1 MSTPPRTPDHR
12 PIGILGGTFD
22 PVHLGHLR
30 VCVELRELLGLDHVR
45 LIPNRVPPHRD
56 APRASD
62 ALRARWIA
70 EAIADEPGLRLDR
83 RELEREGASYTAE
96 TLAGLRDELGD
107 TPLVCIM
114 GQDAFDGLVTW
125 HRWDEI
131 PRHAH
136 IVVVPRPGTTAGR
149 LDGLPGVRIT
159 QSIDDLHT
167 APAGC
172 LYAAQV
178 TPLAISSTQ
187 IRRLLVQGRSVR
199 YLVPGTVWRSLADAR
214 GQYDT
219 GPGSS

>member
-1 MSTPPRTPDHR
+1 MSELPRKPV
-12 PIGILGGTFD
+12 GILGGTFD

-62 ALRARWIA
+62 AQRAQWISDA
-70 EAIADEPGLRLDR
+70 SADEPGLLLDR
-83 RELEREGASYTAE
+83 RELDRDGASFTAE

-107 TPLVCIM
+107 TPIVCIM

-131 PRHAH
+131 PRFAH
-136 IVVVPRPGTTAGR
+136 IVVVPRPGTSAGR
-149 LDGLPGVRIT
+149 LDLLPGVRIT
-159 QSIDDLHT
+159 QNIDDLHQS
-167 APAGC
+167 PGGC

-187 IRRLLVQGRSVR
+187 VRRLLVQGRSVR
-199 YLVPGTVWRSLADAR
+199 YLVPNTVWQGLADK
-214 GQYDT
+214 QEVYDSERT
-219 GPGSS
+219 H

>member
-1 MSTPPRTPDHR
+1 MNESPRKPDSR

-62 ALRARWIA
+62 AQRADWIA
-70 EAIADEPGLRLDR
+70 EAIADEPGLCLDR
-83 RELEREGASYTAE
+83 RELDRDGASYTAE
-96 TLAGLRDELGD
+96 TLAGLREELGD
-107 TPLVCIM
+107 TPVVCIM

-125 HRWDEI
+125 HRWEEI

-149 LDGLPGVRIT
+149 LDLLPGVRIT
-159 QSIDDLHT
+159 QDIDDLHNT
-167 APAGC
+167 PAGC

-187 IRRLLVQGRSVR
+187 VRRLLVQGRSVR
-199 YLVPGTVWRSLADAR
+199 YLVPNAVWRSLADNR
-214 GQYDT
+214 GNYL
-219 GPGSS
+219 PGSS

>member
-1 MSTPPRTPDHR
+1 MSELPRKPV
-12 PIGILGGTFD
+12 GILGGTFD

-62 ALRARWIA
+62 AQRAQWIA
-70 EAIADEPGLRLDR
+70 DAIADEPGLVLDR
-83 RELEREGASYTAE
+83 RELERDGASYTVE

-107 TPLVCIM
+107 TPIVCIM

-131 PRHAH
+131 PSFAH
-136 IVVVPRPGTTAGR
+136 IVVVPRPGTSAGR
-149 LDGLPGVRIT
+149 LDTLPGVRIT
-159 QSIDDLHT
+159 QTIDDLHQT
-167 APAGC
+167 PAGC

-187 IRRLLVQGRSVR
+187 VRRLLVQGRSVR
-199 YLVPGTVWRSLADAR
+199 YLVPNAVWQGLADK
-214 GQYDT
+214 QEVYDSERT
-219 GPGSS
+219 H